1 MNNIICRKVIDV
13 TKKGI
18 TLEST
23 DKEIHIN
30 FDDCVKNCALEKGKS
45 RNCVAT
51 RNITELSFTFY
62 TSPKT
67 HIIFKR
73 SFFKDLID
81 GKSATGKFLDMQKAI
96 VEAGYTSYDLS

>member
-30 FDDCVKNCALEKGKS
+30 FDDCVKNYALEKGKS
-45 RNCVAT
+45 CNCVAT
-51 RNITELSFTFY
+51 RNITELSLHY
-62 TSPKT
+62 Y
-67 HIIFKR
+67 
-73 SFFKDLID
+73 
-81 GKSATGKFLDMQKAI
+81 A
-96 VEAGYTSYDLS
+96 